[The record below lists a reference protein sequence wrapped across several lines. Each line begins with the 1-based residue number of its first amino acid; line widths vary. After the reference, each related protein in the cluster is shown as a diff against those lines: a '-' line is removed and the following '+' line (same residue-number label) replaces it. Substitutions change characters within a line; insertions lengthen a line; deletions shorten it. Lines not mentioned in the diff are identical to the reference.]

1 MPAVLPAFFLAI
13 ADSKLYERKPI
24 MAEVLHKRGDAAV
37 QLVPNSLAQTKCM
50 LAPMNN
56 PPDTSRWVRGVSIL
70 ELDFPSREGETNGNS
85 SKEVCSEENRCEESS
100 FQKTRSQKGR
110 SEESSQEIGS

>member
-56 PPDTSRWVRGVSIL
+56 PPDTSRWVRG
-70 ELDFPSREGETNGNS
+70 FPYWSLIFHHVKEKQMATAAKKS
-85 SKEVCSEENRCEESS
+85 AAKKSAAKKAASKKPAAKKAAPKKPAA
-100 FQKTRSQKGR
+100 KT
-110 SEESSQEIGS
+110 